1 MHIKIVPL
9 SEITVDPT
17 IQARAAL
24 DQAAVEDYAELY
36 RQGVKLPPLVGFD
49 DCHQLWLAGGFHRL
63 DAAKLAGLTE
73 IEVDVDEGGR
83 DDAILY
89 AVGDNATHGVRRT
102 AEDKRRAVGI
112 LLARPEWA
120 KWSDREIAER
130 CRVSH
135 KLVAKVRRILTG
147 AGTSE
152 GAGPG
157 ERTYIT
163 KHGTEAV
170 MNTSNIGKGRAP
182 VSAGKPNKEAARV
195 DGIGLPIPPELVK
208 TFEALDRFDQAIAIG
223 RSIAQQL
230 NRVATVKGGEVLRSR
245 LKPTTCDGV
254 TEFHCTDL
262 ENSLRQLQASVPF
275 AAICPACHS
284 NHPGRKDSECKSCR
298 GGGWITLDVWERSL
312 PEHKAAVLA
321 LVGKTAA

>member
-1 MHIKIVPL
+1 MHIKIVPTL
-9 SEITVDPT
+9 RDHRGPDDPGPCGTGSSRSRGLRGTVPT
-17 IQARAAL
+17 RR
-24 DQAAVEDYAELY
+24 QAAAGGE
-36 RQGVKLPPLVGFD
+36 FD

-152 GAGPG
+152 GEGPG

-195 DGIGLPIPPELVK
+195 DGIGLPIPLGACQDVR
-208 TFEALDRFDQAIAIG
+208 ALDRFDQAIAIG

-230 NRVATVKGGEVLRSR
+230 NRVATVKGGEVFTLSPQANDLRR
-245 LKPTTCDGV
+245 RHGV
-254 TEFHCTDL
+254 PLHGPGEQPSTIAGVRPLRGDL
-262 ENSLRQLQASVPF
+262 SGLSQQPPRPQGQRV
-275 AAICPACHS
+275 
-284 NHPGRKDSECKSCR
+284 
-298 GGGWITLDVWERSL
+298 
-312 PEHKAAVLA
+312 
-321 LVGKTAA
+321 